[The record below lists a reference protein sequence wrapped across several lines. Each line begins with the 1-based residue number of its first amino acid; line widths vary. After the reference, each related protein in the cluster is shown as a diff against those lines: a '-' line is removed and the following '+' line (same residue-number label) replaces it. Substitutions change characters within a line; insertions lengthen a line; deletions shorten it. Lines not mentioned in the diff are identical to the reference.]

1 MKFFD
6 LDSQYKIIKENLDLN
21 ISKTLSHKKF
31 ILGPEVNILEEKL
44 SKYTDSNY
52 CITTSSGTDALLI
65 SLMSLNIGPGDE
77 VITSAFSYISTI
89 EVIVLLGAKPVLV
102 DVERETANIDYRLI
116 ENKIT
121 NRTKAI
127 IAVSLYGNPAD
138 FIEINKISNKHN
150 IKVIE
155 DAAQSFGSS
164 YYDKKS
170 CNLSDIGCTSFFP
183 TKVLSCYGD
192 GGAIFTN
199 SNKLQKIIKEIRIH
213 GQSNKFN
220 HKRIGICGRMDSIQ
234 CSIVLSKLKILNKEM
249 KLRKKISLK
258 YNNFLTGDKFQ
269 NKIYRIKNI
278 IHTVSNHYLY
288 TIVTKKRKQLIK
300 NFVSN
305 NIPYKIYYYKSLDKQ
320 TGYKKYFLNQK
331 YENANFLSKYSI
343 SIPSHPYLKDKDQN
357 KIINVIRKTIY

>member
-6 LDSQYKIIKENLDLN
+6 LETQYKILKKEMHYN
-21 ISKTLSHKKF
+21 IFSTIAHKNF
-31 ILGPEVNILEEKL
+31 ILGPEVDILENKL
-44 SKYTDSNY
+44 KKLVGSKF
-52 CITTSSGTDALLI
+52 CITTSSGTDSLLI
-65 SLMSLNIGPGDE
+65 SLMALGIEQGDE
-77 VITSAFSYISTI
+77 VITSAYTYISSLEMI
-89 EVIVLLGAKPVLV
+89 CLIGAKPVLV
-102 DVERETANIDYRLI
+102 DVNKFTANIDYKIL
-116 ENKIT
+116 NKKI
-121 NRTKAI
+121 NSRTKAI
-127 IAVSLYGNPAD
+127 IVTSLYGNPAD
-138 FIEINKISNKHN
+138 FKEINLIAKKKN
-150 IKVIE
+150 IKIIE
-155 DAAQSFGSS
+155 DAAQSFGSI
-164 YYDKKS
+164 YKNKKS

-234 CSIVLSKLKILNKEM
+234 CSILLSKLKIFNTEM

-258 YNNFLTGDKFQ
+258 YSHFLTRDVFQ
-269 NKIYRIKNI
+269 KKIYIIKNLI
-278 IHTVSNHYLY
+278 NTISNHYLY
-288 TIVTKKRKQLIK
+288 TIVTKKRKELIK
-300 NFVSN
+300 NFLNN

-331 YENANFLSKYSI
+331 YDNANFLSKYSI

-357 KIINVIRKTIY
+357 KIINVIKKTIY